1 MTVNSKNRGL
11 LVVLSGPSGVG
22 KGTVCA
28 ALRGMIPDI
37 VYSVSATTRPPR
49 EGEADGVNYF
59 FKTKE
64 QFRAMIENDE
74 LLEWAEYVGNYYGT
88 PRRFVEDTL
97 NSGKDILLE
106 IEVRGAL
113 QVKQRYP
120 DGVFIF
126 LLPPSLEELRSRIE
140 LRGTESDELIRG
152 RMAVAAE
159 ELKQIENYD
168 YAVINDRIENAC
180 SRIRSIIEAE
190 HCRRE
195 RVVAGLQN
203 WMTKV

>member
-1 MTVNSKNRGL
+1 
-11 LVVLSGPSGVG
+11 
-22 KGTVCA
+22 
-28 ALRGMIPDI
+28 
-37 VYSVSATTRPPR
+37 
-49 EGEADGVNYF
+49 
-59 FKTKE
+59 
-64 QFRAMIENDE
+64 
-74 LLEWAEYVGNYYGT
+74 
-88 PRRFVEDTL
+88 VEDTL

>member
-1 MTVNSKNRGL
+1 MNRGL

-28 ALRGMIPDI
+28 ALRQMMPEI

-49 EGEADGVNYF
+49 EGEVDGVNYF
-59 FKTKE
+59 YKSVE
-64 QFRAMIENDE
+64 QFKAMIANDE

-88 PRRFVEDTL
+88 PRSFVEETL
-97 NSGKDILLE
+97 ERGRDVLLE
-106 IEVRGAL
+106 IEVQGAM
-113 QVKQRYP
+113 QVKKRFP

-126 LLPPSLEELRSRIE
+126 LLPPSMEELRSRIE

-159 ELKQIENYD
+159 ELRQVVNYE

-180 SRIRSIIEAE
+180 SRIRSIIVAE

-195 RVVAGLQN
+195 RVVPQLQN
-203 WMTKV
+203 WMAKV